1 MHVDTKNAK
10 KIKKK
15 CRVCQL
21 QATWSGKSSTRNFG
35 FIHSLLIRSLVNLQS
50 NSTLSMIFLHGFVLL
65 SQDNIIICVIT
76 ITSNIYGF
84 KQKWKLR
91 QIILLCHHIN
101 IDRQKKNL
109 MWTNIA
115 ICFYIWMISQC
126 CLFYAVAFCRF
137 MSLYMWRLINWVPW
151 LSIIYKIFNSI
162 LLFFIR

>member
-109 MWTNIA
+109 MWTIYRYVFIYGWSHNVVYFMLWHFVGLCHY
-115 ICFYIWMISQC
+115 ICEGW
-126 CLFYAVAFCRF
+126 
-137 MSLYMWRLINWVPW
+137 
-151 LSIIYKIFNSI
+151 SIES
-162 LLFFIR
+162 RD